1 VQKAFEET
9 VELYYNV
16 DVLNDENDEVDVNR
30 YQARAIVDYVKA
42 KMAEDAGQIDM
53 KEYYMKEFYKKMEKN
68 ESSKK
73 RGIRTIVSGAH
84 GIR

>member
-1 VQKAFEET
+1 
-9 VELYYNV
+9 
-16 DVLNDENDEVDVNR
+16 
-30 YQARAIVDYVKA
+30 
-42 KMAEDAGQIDM
+42 MAEDAGQIDM

-73 RGIRTIVSGAH
+73 RGIRTIVSGVH